1 MLELHQH
8 AYKRSCPLPCCAVM
22 YGMDFYKH
30 LMYLPGAAR
39 NFGWYIALPQYP
51 KWLKVE
57 TTFWRKWWCIS
68 SQPWK
73 YKYEMVMNRVTNVF
87 GPRNVTYS
95 YLIKFIS
102 RSSSNFQWNI
112 ADNSDQ
118 YVRNTDENEAI
129 KRKMIQDGTATLSIF
144 WIGSLIQ
151 FYFGRGRLIGSIV
164 LMVTN
169 KETRPHNVWLS

>member
-1 MLELHQH
+1 
-8 AYKRSCPLPCCAVM
+8 
-22 YGMDFYKH
+22 
-30 LMYLPGAAR
+30 
-39 NFGWYIALPQYP
+39 
-51 KWLKVE
+51 
-57 TTFWRKWWCIS
+57 
-68 SQPWK
+68 
-73 YKYEMVMNRVTNVF
+73 MVLNRITNVF
-87 GPRNVTYS
+87 NATNS
-95 YLIKFIS
+95 YLIRFLL
-102 RSSSNFQWNI
+102 RSSSNFQRNI

-169 KETRPHNVWLS
+169 KETRPHNV